1 MSHCFYISQ
10 NLTNIRKDHWSPLV
24 FVLSRTFRPGAV
36 VHYLVQDIYIWE
48 KSLWDVWK
56 VQHWW
61 GLCIA
66 MLHTSVPFPFH
77 LRCWQLPLARMQAV
91 QRALK
96 CRICMIL
103 PQRFPPRE
111 AEKESIH
118 RDSTGCAMFCHVLP
132 VVGSKD
138 QTILHDL
145 PVFCSM
151 FWNSFGI
158 LETSWNIL
166 KHGVYT
172 FRDFRI
178 LRVDC
183 SGKVSWNRPLPRW
196 TAALPPPWREHGKR
210 RGCGYETLRSGADS
224 TYMHIYILYLPI

>member
-151 FWNSFGI
+151 FWNSFWNTWNVLKH
-158 LETSWNIL
+158 LETWCLHVQRFSHSPCGLLW
-166 KHGVYT
+166 KGVLEPA
-172 FRDFRI
+172 I
-178 LRVDC
+178 
-183 SGKVSWNRPLPRW
+183 
-196 TAALPPPWREHGKR
+196 AALDGSVATALKRAREEAR
-210 RGCGYETLRSGADS
+210 LWLRDS
-224 TYMHIYILYLPI
+224 TKWCW